1 MKHTISL
8 GLFLCLLWWILSGFA
23 KALLFTLGAVSVV
36 FTLWMAHRMDV
47 IDHESHPIHL
57 SWRLVAYWGRLI
69 REILISNLQVLG
81 VILSPQRD
89 RIQPHFLSVR
99 VQQPTAL
106 GKVILANS
114 ITLTPGTVSVDL
126 DDDRLLVHAL
136 TRETGQAVR
145 EGQLDA
151 LVPRDV
157 EEVKP

>member
-8 GLFLCLLWWILSGFA
+8 GLLLCLLWWILSGFA
-23 KALLFTLGAVSVV
+23 KLLLLSLGAISVI
-36 FTLWMAHRMDV
+36 FTLWLAHRMDV

-69 REILISNLQVLG
+69 REIVLSNLQVLRA
-81 VILSPQRD
+81 ILSLRLD
-89 RIQPHFLSVR
+89 RIQPHFLRVR
-99 VQQPTAL
+99 VHQPTAL

-126 DDDRLLVHAL
+126 AGDRLLVHAL
-136 TRETGQAVR
+136 TRESGQAVR
-145 EGQLDA
+145 AGQLDA

-157 EEVKP
+157 EEGAR